1 MTQPIT
7 DTLRR
12 LCSLATHSRPDRLP
26 AMENAFIRVPETHLP
41 CGLVVPPFEVSTFL
55 CSQDPE
61 SRVHRAASHVAHTP
75 WVRVSYFAALA
86 ACRAAGWSLITE
98 QQWLAIAHDVAGQN
112 ANWTGGA
119 FGEGKLLQGLR
130 KRSVLA
136 PVSGMYQPDD
146 QAETRW
152 KVLSNGERICDFG
165 GNAWSWVYDDLQGG
179 PEGVAGI
186 VEADSPSVT
195 TAPDDPRTSGM
206 GIFPRAGAHRM
217 VWDDRGLIRGGGCR
231 SGKDAGAFALYA
243 ALLHGEY
250 VSVGFRA
257 TRPILGDSEA

>member
-1 MTQPIT
+1 M
-7 DTLRR
+7 D
-12 LCSLATHSRPDRLP
+12 
-26 AMENAFIRVPETHLP
+26 NAFIRVPETHLP
-41 CGLVVPPFEVSTFL
+41 CGIVVPPFEASQFL
-55 CSQDPE
+55 CSQAPD
-61 SRVHRAASHVAHTP
+61 SRVPRAASAAAQTP
-75 WVRVSYFAALA
+75 WVRISYLNAMA

-119 FGEGKLLQGLR
+119 FGEGKLFQGLR

-146 QAETRW
+146 QVETRW

-165 GNAWSWVYDDLQGG
+165 GNAWSWVYDDVQGG
-179 PEGVAGI
+179 PDGVAGI
-186 VEADSPSVT
+186 VDADSPSVM
-195 TAPDDPRTSGM
+195 TAPCDPLRSGM
-206 GIFPRAGAHRM
+206 GIFPMAGVQRM
-217 VWDDRGLIRGGGCR
+217 VWDDRGLTRGGGCR
-231 SGKDAGAFALYA
+231 SGKAAGAFALHA
-243 ALLHGEY
+243 SFLHGEY

>member
-1 MTQPIT
+1 MQ
-7 DTLRR
+7 
-12 LCSLATHSRPDRLP
+12 H
-26 AMENAFIRVPETHLP
+26 AFIRVPETHLP
-41 CGLVVPPFEVSTFL
+41 CGIVVPPFEASQFL
-55 CSQDPE
+55 CCQAPD
-61 SRVHRAASHVAHTP
+61 SRVPRAASLAAQTP
-75 WVRVSYFAALA
+75 WVRISYLTALA

-98 QQWLAIAHDVAGQN
+98 LQWLAIAHDVAGQN

-119 FGEGKLLQGLR
+119 VGEGELLQGLR
-130 KRSVLA
+130 KLSVLA
-136 PVSGMYQPDD
+136 PVSGMYPPDD

-152 KVLSNGERICDFG
+152 KVLSNGARICDFG

-179 PEGVAGI
+179 PDGVAGI
-186 VEADSPSVT
+186 VEADSPSVM

-206 GIFPRAGAHRM
+206 GIFPRAGVHRM
-217 VWDDRGLIRGGGCR
+217 VWDDRGLIRGGGFR

>member
-1 MTQPIT
+1 
-7 DTLRR
+7 
-12 LCSLATHSRPDRLP
+12 
-26 AMENAFIRVPETHLP
+26 MENAFIHVPETHLP
-41 CGLVVPPFEVSTFL
+41 CGIVVPPFEASQFL
-55 CSQDPE
+55 CSKAPD
-61 SRVHRAASHVAHTP
+61 SRVPRAASLASQTP
-75 WVRVSYFAALA
+75 WVRISYLTALA

-98 QQWLAIAHDVAGQN
+98 QQWLAIAHDVTGQN

-179 PEGVAGI
+179 PDGVAGI
-186 VEADSPSVT
+186 VEADSPSVM
-195 TAPDDPRTSGM
+195 TAPCDPLRSGM
-206 GIFPRAGAHRM
+206 GIFPMAGVQRM
-217 VWDDRGLIRGGGCR
+217 VWDDRGLTRGGGCR
-231 SGKDAGAFALYA
+231 SGKAAGAFALHA
-243 ALLHGEY
+243 SFLHGEY

>member
-12 LCSLATHSRPDRLP
+12 LCSLATSSRPDRLP

-61 SRVHRAASHVAHTP
+61 SRAPRAASQVSYTP
-75 WVRVSYFAALA
+75 WVRISYFAASA

-98 QQWLAIAHDVAGQN
+98 RQWLAIAHDAAGQN
-112 ANWTGGA
+112 CNWTGGK
-119 FGEGKLLQGLR
+119 FGLGKLKQGLR
-130 KRSVLA
+130 KRSILSPA
-136 PVSGMYQPDD
+136 SGMYRPDD
-146 QAETRW
+146 ESEARW
-152 KVLSNGERICDFG
+152 KTLSNGQRLCDFG
-165 GNAWSWVYDDLQGG
+165 GNAWSWVYDDIQGG
-179 PEGVAGI
+179 PEGVAGV
-186 VEADSPSVT
+186 VEPDSPSVT
-195 TAPDDPRTSGM
+195 TAPCDPRADGM
-206 GIFPRAGAHRM
+206 GIFPKAGPSRM

-243 ALLHGEY
+243 ALLNGQY
-250 VSVGFRA
+250 AMVGFRA
-257 TRPILGDSEA
+257 TRPVCDGADS